1 MALERNLQT
10 ISLPAAADLS
20 SYQFHLVAI
29 DADGRAALAGG
40 SVAKVIGVLQNK
52 PSGTAHAAQ
61 VAIGGVS
68 KVVAGGS
75 VAAGDLIKS
84 DANGF
89 GLVTTTTGNVVV
101 GRALSNE
108 ATGSGL
114 VFECLLNPQTI

>member
-1 MALERNLQT
+1 MALERNIQT

-20 SYQFHLVAI
+20 TRQFHIVSI
-29 DADGRAALAGG
+29 DTAGRAALAGG
-40 SVAKVIGVLQNK
+40 SVAAVIGVLQNK

-68 KVVAGGS
+68 KLVAGGS

-89 GLVTTTTGNVVV
+89 GVVTTTTGNTVV
-101 GRALSNE
+101 GRALSSE

-114 VFECLLNPQTI
+114 VFECLIFPQTI